1 MDIYEYA
8 MQMELDGRHFY
19 QDLAEKT
26 NNKGIKN
33 ILTMMAES
41 EAKHYNV
48 ILSMQRNDKSQ
59 YSTDTE
65 VLTKVKNIFE
75 QMKEEKGIDVDVS
88 QVELYKKALDVEIK
102 SEKFYL
108 ERADEEKDP
117 HKKEI
122 FLTLAKEEKSH
133 CILLE
138 NIVNFVSQPDTW
150 VENPEWY
157 HIDGEKY

>member
-1 MDIYEYA
+1 MDIYKYA

-19 QDLAEKT
+19 LDLAEKI

-41 EAKHYNV
+41 EAKHYNI
-48 ILSMQRNDKSQ
+48 ILSMQRNDKTQ

-65 VLTKVKNIFE
+65 VLTEVKNIFE
-75 QMKEEKGIDVDVS
+75 RMKEEKKEIDVDIS
-88 QVELYKKALDVEIK
+88 QVEFYQKALVVEK
-102 SEKFYL
+102 DSEKFYL
-108 ERADEEKDP
+108 DRADEEKDL

-138 NIVNFVSQPDTW
+138 NLVNLVSQPDTW

-157 HIDGEKY
+157 HIDEN